1 MKEKQLK
8 QVVEEPQNVLE
19 PEQTGNLN
27 NNVAEEAIREEKEKL
42 KLKFSA
48 KVNVLVSDKELQE
61 KLHELIAEV
70 VDEAITLGC
79 ASEMAEKGMDFM
91 TDSVKGLIERVAN
104 PTDAARASKYKQ
116 LYFNQRMI
124 AAHLE
129 SALQFANAQVATYET
144 GEEPFTS
151 PLSKSLGNI
160 LGATA
165 LGMGS
170 FCQSAKEKQLD

>member
-1 MKEKQLK
+1 MKE
-8 QVVEEPQNVLE
+8 
-19 PEQTGNLN
+19 
-27 NNVAEEAIREEKEKL
+27 EEKKSDMAQQVINEKKEEL

-91 TDSVKGLIERVAN
+91 TDSVKELIERVAN

-144 GEEPFTS
+144 GEEPFAS

>member
-1 MKEKQLK
+1 MKEEKKKETAQ
-8 QVVEEPQNVLE
+8 QVINEKKEE
-19 PEQTGNLN
+19 
-27 NNVAEEAIREEKEKL
+27 L

-48 KVNVLVSDKELQE
+48 KVNVLVSDKELQG
-61 KLHELIAEV
+61 KLHEIVADV

-91 TDSVKGLIERVAN
+91 TDSVKELIERVAN

-116 LYFNQRMI
+116 LYYNQRMI

-151 PLSKSLGNI
+151 PLSRSLGNV
-160 LGATA
+160 LGAAA
-165 LGMGS
+165 LGMGD
-170 FCQSAKEKQLD
+170 FCRSAIEKQPD